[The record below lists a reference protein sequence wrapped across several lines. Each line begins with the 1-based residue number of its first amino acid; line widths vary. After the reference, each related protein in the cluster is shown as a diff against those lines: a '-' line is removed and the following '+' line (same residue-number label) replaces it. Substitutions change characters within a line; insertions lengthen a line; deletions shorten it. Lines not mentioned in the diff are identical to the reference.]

1 MRKRLLF
8 FALFILFAGCASPE
22 IVLEDVIK
30 PPIALGPI
38 HRIGVLVWPLK
49 SPEEKLFQ
57 RTLLRN
63 LGEVPGLYPVAIPAP
78 KDLEKLSLSAPSLA
92 HISGANDLLVIHIL
106 SHQTHDRRIIS
117 GNCEAPPCQ
126 SMNMPMTIRI
136 NSLRLHIVFL
146 RAFPFHIDLDRT
158 VTVQNKDK
166 KIPFSLFQRH
176 FTPKTTLNLRLY
188 AKASQHIRYLF
199 SPLYLTVQ
207 RPFFPYNRPSRKA
220 YRSLLAKKPVLAL
233 FFLNSEYNRILVRK
247 KTVPSELYA
256 NLGVTYEALGV
267 YSLADYYYQKAAQG
281 EKKHT
286 LRTFE
291 HQMRSMVVYLIG
303 INFFE
308 KGDTSAQH
316 AP

>member
-1 MRKRLLF
+1 MKKRLLF
-8 FALFILFAGCASPE
+8 LPLLILFAGCASPE
-22 IVLEDVIK
+22 VVLDDVIK
-30 PPIALGPI
+30 PPITLGTI

-49 SPEEKLFQ
+49 SPEEKLF
-57 RTLLRN
+57 RSTLLRN
-63 LGEVPGLYPVAIPAP
+63 LEEVPELHPVAIPTP
-78 KDLEKLSLSAPSLA
+78 KDLKNLSLIAPTLA
-92 HISGANDLLVIHIL
+92 HLSGANDLLLIHIL

-126 SMNMPMTIRI
+126 SMNMPMTVRV
-136 NSLRLHIVFL
+136 NALRLHILFL

-158 VTVQNKDK
+158 VVVQNKDK

-199 SPLYLTVQ
+199 SPLHLTVS
-207 RPFFPYNRPSRKA
+207 RPFFPYNRASRKA
-220 YRSLLAKKPVLAL
+220 LKSLLANKPVLAL
-233 FFLNSEYNRILVRK
+233 FFLNSEYNRILVK
-247 KTVPSELYA
+247 KKPFPTELYA
-256 NLGVTYEALGV
+256 DFGVTYEALGV
-267 YSLADYYYQKAAQG
+267 YSLADYYYKKAAQG
-281 EKKHT
+281 GKKHT

-291 HQMRSMVVYLIG
+291 HQMRSMVVYFIG

-308 KGDTSAQH
+308 KGKTSAQH